1 MSPRSW
7 CLLFALFLLL
17 NLVSTA
23 GAQRPPLKTSSPGI
37 ATQFDQTGSKV
48 EALVFGTKPMG
59 APNLPMPAKGA
70 AYVDPNFRMPLVR
83 LTDKPADGYEG
94 PGIQNEYAKA
104 DPENCDATALILRGN
119 SGVYY
124 LYDYKTGRMTSLAN
138 AFSECGQEPE
148 PRWDASDPQV
158 FYCVCNTQLR
168 KYHVSSNSSAT
179 LHDFKKEFP
188 SASYVRT
195 KMEGDASAD
204 RRFWCFLVEDTDW
217 KTLAVIVYD
226 KTLNQIVGR
235 KSSGFREKINWVGM
249 SPSGAY
255 CALGWEGEVA
265 PLSTTIF
272 SRDFSRAV
280 DLPDGSA
287 GHGDFALTADGREVY
302 VYQNVRT
309 DHIAM
314 ADLSTGVETPL
325 LPIPFN
331 VNPDIGL
338 HVSGNCD
345 LTPGWVLIS
354 TYGSKNPP
362 QGKSHSWMDNQLFM
376 LQLKQNPVMWRIA
389 HTQAYIS
396 LHSSEEKNYFAE
408 AFAAINRKGSRI
420 YFGSNWGRFDPEYSE
435 AYQVTLPENWRE
447 HLPD

>member
-1 MSPRSW
+1 
-7 CLLFALFLLL
+7 
-17 NLVSTA
+17 VH
-23 GAQRPPLKTSSPGI
+23 
-37 ATQFDQTGSKV
+37 DQTGSKTETFV
-48 EALVFGTKPMG
+48 LGTKPFVPP
-59 APNLPMPAKGA
+59 AVPMPAKGA
-70 AYVDPNFRMPLVR
+70 LYLDPSFKMTLVR
-83 LTDKPADGYEG
+83 LTDKSADGYEG

-104 DPENCDATALILRGN
+104 DPENSDGTALILRGN

-124 LYDYKTGRMTSLAN
+124 LNERKTGKMTSLATVFN
-138 AFSECGQEPE
+138 DCGQEPE
-148 PRWDASDPQV
+148 PRWDAVDPKV
-158 FYCVCNTQLR
+158 FYYVCNTQLR
-168 KYHVSSNSSAT
+168 KCDISSRTSTT

-226 KTLNQIVGR
+226 KTLNQIAGR

-314 ADLSTGVETPL
+314 ADLSTGGETPL

-331 VNPDIGL
+331 VNPDIGM

-345 LTPGWVLIS
+345 MTPGWVLVS

-362 QGKSHSWMDNQLFM
+362 QGKIPSWMDNQLFM
-376 LQLKQNPVMWRIA
+376 LQLRQNPQVWRLA
-389 HTQAYIS
+389 HTHAYIS
-396 LHSSEEKNYFAE
+396 LRSSEEKNYFAE

-420 YFGSNWGRFDPEYSE
+420 YFGSNWGRFEPEYSE
-435 AYQVTLPENWRE
+435 AYQVS
-447 HLPD
+447 LPDHWLKFLPD

>member
-1 MSPRSW
+1 
-7 CLLFALFLLL
+7 
-17 NLVSTA
+17 
-23 GAQRPPLKTSSPGI
+23 
-37 ATQFDQTGSKV
+37 
-48 EALVFGTKPMG
+48 
-59 APNLPMPAKGA
+59 MPAKG
-70 AYVDPNFRMPLVR
+70 VPFLDPSFKTTIVR
-83 LTDKPADGYEG
+83 LTDKAADGYEG

-104 DPENCDATALILRGN
+104 DPENADGTALILRGN

-124 LYDYKTGRMTSLAN
+124 LYDRRTARMTSLAPVFN
-138 AFSECGQEPE
+138 DCGQEPE
-148 PRWDASDPQV
+148 PRWDATDPKV
-158 FYCVCNTQLR
+158 FYYVCNTQFR
-168 KYHVSSNSSAT
+168 KQDLSSKASTT

-188 SASYVRT
+188 AASYVRT
-195 KMEGDASAD
+195 KMEGDASTD
-204 RRFWCFLVEDTDW
+204 RRYWCFLVEDMDW

-226 KTLNQIVGR
+226 KALDQVVGK
-235 KSSGFREKINWVGM
+235 KSSGFREKLNWVGM

-314 ADLSTGVETPL
+314 ADLATGVETPL
-325 LPIPFN
+325 LSIPFN

-362 QGKSHSWMDNQLFM
+362 PGKSHSWMDNQLFM
-376 LQLKQNPVMWRIA
+376 LQLRQNPKVWRIA

-396 LHSSEEKNYFAE
+396 LHPSEEKNYFAE

-420 YFGSNWGRFDPEYSE
+420 YFGSNWGRFEPEYSE
-435 AYQVTLPENWRE
+435 AYQVSLPENW
-447 HLPD
+447 PQAIQD

>member
-1 MSPRSW
+1 
-7 CLLFALFLLL
+7 
-17 NLVSTA
+17 
-23 GAQRPPLKTSSPGI
+23 
-37 ATQFDQTGSKV
+37 
-48 EALVFGTKPMG
+48 
-59 APNLPMPAKGA
+59 MPAKGA

-104 DPENCDATALILRGN
+104 DPENCDATALILRAN
-119 SGVYY
+119 NGVYY
-124 LYDYKTGRMTSLAN
+124 VFDRKTGRMASLAN
-138 AFSECGQEPE
+138 AFNECGQEPE

-158 FYCVCNTQLR
+158 FYYVCNTQLR
-168 KYHVSSNSSAT
+168 KY
-179 LHDFKKEFP
+179 FKKEFP

-217 KTLAVIVYD
+217 KTLAAIVYD

-249 SPSGAY
+249 SPSGNT
-255 CALGWEGEVA
+255 CALGWEGEVP
-265 PLSTTIF
+265 PLSTTIY
-272 SRDFSRAV
+272 SRDFSRSV

-314 ADLSTGVETPL
+314 ADPATGAETSL

-376 LQLKQNPVMWRIA
+376 LQLRQNPKIWRIA

-420 YFGSNWGRFDPEYSE
+420 YFGSNWGRFEPEYSE
-435 AYQVTLPENWRE
+435 AYQVNLPEKWVQRLSE
-447 HLPD
+447 

>member
-1 MSPRSW
+1 VFPRPW
-7 CLLFALFLLL
+7 CLLSALFLFL
-17 NLVSTA
+17 NFAATA
-23 GAQRPPLKTSSPGI
+23 GAQSPPPQAPSPGVVSRSH
-37 ATQFDQTGSKV
+37 QTGSKT
-48 EALVFGTKPMG
+48 EAFVLSTKPFEPPG
-59 APNLPMPAKGA
+59 APMPGKGA
-70 AYVDPNFRMPLVR
+70 AYLDPNFRMTLIR
-83 LTDKPADGYEG
+83 LTDKAMDAYEG
-94 PGIQNEYAKA
+94 PGIQNEYAKT
-104 DPENCDATALILRGN
+104 DPENSDGTALILRGN

-124 LYDYKTGRMTSLAN
+124 LYDRRTGRMTSLAN
-138 AFSECGQEPE
+138 AFNDCGQEPE
-148 PRWDASDPQV
+148 PRWDASDAQV
-158 FYCVCNTQLR
+158 FYYVCNTQLR
-168 KYHVSSNSSAT
+168 KYQVSTSTATT
-179 LHDFKKEFP
+179 LHDFKKEYP

-195 KMEGDASAD
+195 KMEGDASTD
-204 RRFWCFLVEDTDW
+204 RRYWCLLLEDQDW

-226 KTLNQIVGR
+226 KALDRIVGK

-255 CALGWEGEVA
+255 CALGWEGEAA
-265 PLSTTIF
+265 PLSTTIY
-272 SRDFSRAV
+272 SRDFTRLV

-314 ADLSTGVETPL
+314 ADLATGLETPL

-345 LTPGWVLIS
+345 LTPGWVLVS

-362 QGKSHSWMDNQLFM
+362 QGKSHSWMDNQFFM
-376 LQLKQNPVMWRIA
+376 LQLRHNPRVWRIA

-408 AFAAINRKGSRI
+408 AFASINRKGTRV

-435 AYQVTLPENWRE
+435 AYQVTLPEKWRE

>member
-1 MSPRSW
+1 
-7 CLLFALFLLL
+7 
-17 NLVSTA
+17 
-23 GAQRPPLKTSSPGI
+23 
-37 ATQFDQTGSKV
+37 
-48 EALVFGTKPMG
+48 
-59 APNLPMPAKGA
+59 MPAKGSTFL
-70 AYVDPNFRMPLVR
+70 DPSFRSTVVR
-83 LTDKPADGYEG
+83 LTDKSADGYEG

-104 DPENCDATALILRGN
+104 DPENADGTALILRGN

-124 LYDYKTGRMTSLAN
+124 LFDRKTGRMTSLAA
-138 AFSECGQEPE
+138 AFNDCGQEPE
-148 PRWDASDPQV
+148 PRWDPVDPKA
-158 FYCVCNTQLR
+158 FYYVCNTQLR
-168 KYHVSSNSSAT
+168 KYDASSKASTT
-179 LHDFKKEFP
+179 LREFKKEFP

-204 RRFWCFLVEDTDW
+204 RRFWCLLVEDTDW

-226 KTLNQIVGR
+226 RTLNQIVGK
-235 KSSGFREKINWVGM
+235 KSGGFRENINWVGM
-249 SPSGAY
+249 SPSGNY

-287 GHGDFALTADGREVY
+287 GHGDFAFTADGREVY

-314 ADLSTGVETPL
+314 ADLATGAETPL

-345 LTPGWVLIS
+345 MTPGWVLIS

-362 QGKSHSWMDNQLFM
+362 PGKNHSWMDNQLFM
-376 LQLKQNPVMWRIA
+376 LQLRQNPQVWRIA
-389 HTQAYIS
+389 HTQSYIS

-420 YFGSNWGRFDPEYSE
+420 YFGSNWGRFEPEYSE
-435 AYQVTLPENWRE
+435 AYQIS
-447 HLPD
+447 LPDNWLKILSE

>member
-1 MSPRSW
+1 
-7 CLLFALFLLL
+7 
-17 NLVSTA
+17 
-23 GAQRPPLKTSSPGI
+23 
-37 ATQFDQTGSKV
+37 
-48 EALVFGTKPMG
+48 
-59 APNLPMPAKGA
+59 MPAKGA
-70 AYVDPNFRMPLVR
+70 PFIDPSFKTAIAR
-83 LTDKPADGYEG
+83 LTDKSADGYEG

-104 DPENCDATALILRGN
+104 DPENADGTALILRGN

-124 LYDYKTGRMTSLAN
+124 LYDRKTSRMTNLSAVFN
-138 AFSECGQEPE
+138 DCGQEPE
-148 PRWDASDPQV
+148 PRWDAVDPKV
-158 FYCVCNTQLR
+158 FYYVCNTQLR
-168 KYHVSSNSSAT
+168 KQDLSSKASTT
-179 LHDFKKEFP
+179 LRDFKKEFP

-235 KSSGFREKINWVGM
+235 KSSGLREKINWVGM
-249 SPSGAY
+249 SPSGNY

-265 PLSTTIF
+265 PLSTTIY

-287 GHGDFALTADGREVY
+287 GHGDFALTADGSEVY

-314 ADLSTGVETPL
+314 ADLSTGGETPL

-338 HVSGNCD
+338 HISGNCD

-362 QGKSHSWMDNQLFM
+362 PGKNHSWMDNQLFM
-376 LQLKQNPVMWRIA
+376 LQLKQNAQVWRIA

-396 LHSSEEKNYFAE
+396 LHSSEDKNYFAE
-408 AFAAINRKGSRI
+408 AFAAVNRKGSRI

-435 AYQVTLPENWRE
+435 AYQVS
-447 HLPD
+447 LPDHWAKQLRE